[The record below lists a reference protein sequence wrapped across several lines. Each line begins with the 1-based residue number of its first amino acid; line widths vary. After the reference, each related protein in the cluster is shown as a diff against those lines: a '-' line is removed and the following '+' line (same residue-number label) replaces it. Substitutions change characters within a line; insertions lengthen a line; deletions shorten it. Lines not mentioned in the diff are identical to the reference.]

1 METRGVVSAGRMPHT
16 QSPGALLGED
26 NEFTAKAT
34 PESGGSWIER
44 SPGVALTGAIRAAL
58 TSVRMRK
65 RAVSRCERWK
75 VGCLTLQRDS
85 IQERTQR
92 VTQSASRLHQRSE
105 AEGEFF
111 FRPSYLSGSEWR
123 PINFGSLRGCVC
135 KSKNRIKA
143 AVVRTTPQHSF
154 VIASLHI
161 GPVSL
166 VGSIDHYRISPIPFP
181 IIRQHKRPI

>member
-1 METRGVVSAGRMPHT
+1 MSHDPHDGQPLAAPSGERRKKMETRGVVSAGRMPHT

-75 VGCLTLQRDS
+75 VGGLSVILSRNGHNESHRAHQDCIKGARRRGSFSFAPPTSPVQSGDRSTLEVSGVACVRV
-85 IQERTQR
+85 RT
-92 VTQSASRLHQRSE
+92 ASR
-105 AEGEFF
+105 
-111 FRPSYLSGSEWR
+111 RPSCGLHLSIR
-123 PINFGSLRGCVC
+123 SL
-135 KSKNRIKA
+135 
-143 AVVRTTPQHSF
+143 
-154 VIASLHI
+154 
-161 GPVSL
+161 
-166 VGSIDHYRISPIPFP
+166 
-181 IIRQHKRPI
+181 